1 MRPQRTRNVLSY
13 CTTLRCYTCLVEWI
27 SQSSRCVRLLWLLTY
42 YSSSIEGVRGVRVLN
57 ASVRVDKSE
66 IAYEST
72 RKGILHTYASMLR
85 DTDLVAYAI
94 LSSVPVT
101 MVKKPENH
109 VVHNI

>member
-1 MRPQRTRNVLSY
+1 MLHSLSAEDIRTSLSTPKTNVEKCQRH
-13 CTTLRCYTCLVEWI
+13 
-27 SQSSRCVRLLWLLTY
+27 
-42 YSSSIEGVRGVRVLN
+42 
-57 ASVRVDKSE
+57 SE

-101 MVKKPENH
+101 MVKKPEND